1 MAPFS
6 IPARRRLCE
15 GHSAWPTRGGVGQRL
30 QFDICVRS
38 RQRARAQNLRHSEP
52 TLGCPERAVARVASF
67 RGATLMDD
75 ASNSSP
81 AAGYAEAHPPSD
93 DRHATARSTL
103 EAATAA
109 AAAVDGIQAA
119 DRTLDPQP
127 PAAPERTGGRVFRAG
142 ERAWRCS
149 NGRARPMGRQQAD
162 IGHAKQ
168 RSSPSQAGEST
179 AGARAQSSSSP
190 PIQSRGQAALGLV
203 SDWRWGPHGSSPQTS
218 ARVAAIARNA
228 APSRKGQ
235 HAPPKSPTGHDPQ
248 NGSAQLRPTASFWW
262 DGREKGHA
270 ARRRWQPS
278 QDGAPSRSIRTE
290 PRGGRAQSA
299 ARWPRTRRTGGTLR
313 CPVRWTGATPRG
325 GWR

>member
-1 MAPFS
+1 MAAEAKCRAP
-6 IPARRRLCE
+6 RRRQPSLCGSAWRRLQLRLE
-15 GHSAWPTRGGVGQRL
+15 GHVRRLWP
-30 QFDICVRS
+30 
-38 RQRARAQNLRHSEP
+38 P
-52 TLGCPERAVARVASF
+52 
-67 RGATLMDD
+67 AT
-75 ASNSSP
+75 
-81 AAGYAEAHPPSD
+81 G
-93 DRHATARSTL
+93 
-103 EAATAA
+103 
-109 AAAVDGIQAA
+109 
-119 DRTLDPQP
+119 RTTP

-142 ERAWRCS
+142 ERAR
-149 NGRARPMGRQQAD
+149 GVARMGVRVRWANSRQTLDMQT
-162 IGHAKQ
+162 Q

-179 AGARAQSSSSP
+179 AGARAQSSSP
-190 PIQSRGQAALGLV
+190 PIQSRGPAALGLV

-218 ARVAAIARNA
+218 ARVAAVARNA

-262 DGREKGHA
+262 GGREKGHA

-299 ARWPRTRRTGGTLR
+299 ARWPRTRRTEGTLR

>member
-127 PAAPERTGGRVFRAG
+127 PAAPERAELILRGDPDTLRSLDAS
-142 ERAWRCS
+142 EHLWL
-149 NGRARPMGRQQAD
+149 GRAAVGLHRTLGAFEALRASEATTAKLTTLTASQLAAMHAALAELDAD
-162 IGHAKQ
+162 GHRSLDGSTTPTAATRVGTSTPHVSSAQ
-168 RSSPSQAGEST
+168 RTLARVVLRKRRLNEPVGDDAGSL
-179 AGARAQSSSSP
+179 APPVSDRAFALAARARALRARTQVMSDAS
-190 PIQSRGQAALGLV
+190 LGL
-203 SDWRWGPHGSSPQTS
+203 H
-218 ARVAAIARNA
+218 
-228 APSRKGQ
+228 
-235 HAPPKSPTGHDPQ
+235 
-248 NGSAQLRPTASFWW
+248 W
-262 DGREKGHA
+262 DG
-270 ARRRWQPS
+270 
-278 QDGAPSRSIRTE
+278 
-290 PRGGRAQSA
+290 
-299 ARWPRTRRTGGTLR
+299 
-313 CPVRWTGATPRG
+313 
-325 GWR
+325 